1 MPLFCDVALAVPL
14 DMAFTY
20 AIPPGMEPV
29 VGGRVL
35 VPFRQQRMSGIVV
48 ELHDRAPQGIDDFRN
63 DGKEERVRPQG
74 LQPDFLAMPGSAANE
89 VAERVE
95 FETSAAKAA
104 IENNPLTAALKRC
117 ATPNQIF
124 PAASKAAPVHKS
136 VPADPPISKASS
148 NAKAAW
154 IRSVIEAL
162 DVAPVLDEQLLKL
175 GRWIADYYLAPI
187 GEVFR
192 TMLPLVAEFKR
203 TITYRITD
211 QGHMALHLAGMSGS
225 PARSQR
231 TPDEQLVE
239 FRVLDYLAE
248 REGVREQSLRGATK
262 VSKAL
267 LAGMVR
273 KKWIAREDVS
283 AVRDAVR
290 TIKVAVLLGAEAA
303 SEGKIA
309 EASPPPD
316 GPEARPHTE
325 TQHPQNE
332 RSAGDSPAV
341 AGATSP
347 RSSLAKK
354 LNNNQRA
361 LIDALAAAGGRLP
374 VETLRDLDV
383 PRTTLATLVRR
394 GLIEIVEEPE
404 DRTAPKLKPRRS
416 PFEFEF
422 SPAQK
427 EAVKQILESVG
438 ARKFTGMLLHG
449 VTGSG
454 KTAVYLAVMREVL
467 EQGRSSILLVPE
479 IGLTPAMAAD
489 LIQVFG
495 DEVAILHSGLSDD
508 ERAEQWHR
516 IKRGEARV
524 VVGTRSAVFAPV
536 SDLALVIVDEEQDSS
551 YKQEETPRYHAR
563 DVAVMRAKM
572 AGAVVVLGSATPSL
586 ESYYNAKK
594 HKYALLELPDRVEQ
608 RPLPEVEILDMRQEF
623 QETGQEQVI
632 SRKLAEEIRER
643 LEKKEQV
650 MVLLNRRG
658 YSPVVLCRACGE
670 TLQCKNCAVS
680 MTHHKREHKME
691 CHYCG
696 HVAQIPNKCAKCG
709 SEYVYFVGT
718 GSEKLEELLHG
729 MFPQA
734 RIGRLD
740 RDTVR
745 GREDFERALNAL
757 NEGELDMLVGT
768 QMIAK
773 GHDVHGVT
781 LVGVVGADHALS
793 LPDFRA
799 AERTFQLLTQVAGRA
814 GRGNSPGKVVLQT
827 YFPDHYAVQFAARH
841 DFAGFYDKELQFRSW
856 MHYPPYSAIAN
867 VVIRSEKLDEALA
880 WSGELGRW
888 FEKTRHE
895 GIRVLGPAAAPIL
908 RLKRDYRY
916 HFILKSPSRE
926 KMNALLRAML
936 KEAAAKKI
944 PRTQVIVDVDA
955 VWLM

>member
-14 DMAFTY
+14 DMVFTY

-35 VPFRQQRMSGIVV
+35 VPFRQQRLSGIVV
-48 ELHDRAPQGIDDFRN
+48 GLHDRPRESQGKDVKI
-63 DGKEERVRPQG
+63 K
-74 LQPDFLAMPGSAANE
+74 
-89 VAERVE
+89 
-95 FETSAAKAA
+95 K
-104 IENNPLTAALKRC
+104 
-117 ATPNQIF
+117 
-124 PAASKAAPVHKS
+124 
-136 VPADPPISKASS
+136 
-148 NAKAAW
+148 
-154 IRSVIEAL
+154 VIEAL
-162 DVAPVLDEQLLKL
+162 DLSPVLDEQLLKL
-175 GRWIADYYLAPI
+175 GKWIADYYLAPI

-192 TMLPLVAEFKR
+192 TMLPLSAEFKR
-203 TITYRITD
+203 AVSYHITD
-211 QGHMALHLAGMSGS
+211 DGRMALHLAGVSGS
-225 PARSQR
+225 PARSKR
-231 TPDEQLVE
+231 TPEQQLIE

-248 REGVREQSLRGATK
+248 REGMREPSLRGATR
-262 VSKAL
+262 VSKPL
-267 LAGMVR
+267 LDGMVR
-273 KKWIAREDVS
+273 KKWIARQDVS
-283 AVRDAVR
+283 AARDAARLV
-290 TIKVAVLLGAEAA
+290 KVVVLVGAE
-303 SEGKIA
+303 ERA
-309 EASPPPD
+309 EA
-316 GPEARPHTE
+316 E
-325 TQHPQNE
+325 
-332 RSAGDSPAV
+332 SAGTGEDVRRSEDFRRPAK
-341 AGATSP
+341 S
-347 RSSLAKK
+347 KK
-354 LNNNQRA
+354 LNDNQRMV
-361 LIDALAAAGGRLP
+361 IDALAASGGRIP
-374 VETLRDLDV
+374 VEALYGLDV
-383 PRTTLATLVRR
+383 PRSTLGTLVRR
-394 GLIEIVEEPE
+394 GLVELTDVPQ
-404 DRTAPKLKPRRS
+404 DFTTSKLKPRRS

-427 EAVKQILESVG
+427 AGVSKIDEAVTS
-438 ARKFTGMLLHG
+438 RKFAGLLLHG
-449 VTGSG
+449 ITGSG
-454 KTAVYLAVMREVL
+454 KTAVYLACMRKVL
-467 EQGRSSILLVPE
+467 DEARSSILLVPE
-479 IGLTPAMAAD
+479 IGLTPAVAAD
-489 LIQVFG
+489 LHQVFG
-495 DEVAILHSGLSDD
+495 DEVAILHSGLSDA

-516 IKRGEARV
+516 IRRGEARV
-524 VVGTRSAVFAPV
+524 VAGTRSAVFAPV
-536 SDLALVIVDEEQDSS
+536 SDLALIIVDEEQDSS

-572 AGAVVVLGSATPSL
+572 AGAAVVLGSATPSL

-594 HKYALLELPDRVEQ
+594 NKYALVELPARVEQ
-608 RPLPEVEILDMRQEF
+608 RPLPEVEIVDMRQEF

-643 LEKKEQV
+643 LAKKEQV

-658 YSPVVLCRACGE
+658 YSPVVLCRACGK

-680 MTHHKREHKME
+680 MTHHKRERKME

-696 HVAQIPNKCAKCG
+696 HIERIPEKCAHCG

-757 NEGELDMLVGT
+757 NEGALDILVGT

-781 LVGVVGADHALS
+781 LVGVIGADMALG

-814 GRGNSPGKVVLQT
+814 GRGQTPGKVILQT
-827 YFPDHYAVQFAARH
+827 YFQDHYAVQFAAQH
-841 DFAGFYDKELQFRSW
+841 DFAGFYDKELQFRAW
-856 MHYPPYSAIAN
+856 MHYPPYSAVAN
-867 VVIRSEKLDEALA
+867 VLIRSEKLDEALK

-895 GIRVLGPAAAPIL
+895 GIRVLGPAAAPIT

-926 KMNALLRAML
+926 KMNTLLRAML
-936 KEAAAKKI
+936 AEAGARKI

>member
-14 DMAFTY
+14 DMVFTY
-20 AIPPGMEPV
+20 AVPPGMEPV

-48 ELHDRAPQGIDDFRN
+48 ELHDRPPQV
-63 DGKEERVRPQG
+63 K
-74 LQPDFLAMPGSAANE
+74 
-89 VAERVE
+89 
-95 FETSAAKAA
+95 TK
-104 IENNPLTAALKRC
+104 K
-117 ATPNQIF
+117 
-124 PAASKAAPVHKS
+124 
-136 VPADPPISKASS
+136 
-148 NAKAAW
+148 
-154 IRSVIEAL
+154 VIEAL
-162 DVAPVLDEQLLKL
+162 DLSPVLDEQLLKL
-175 GRWIADYYLAPI
+175 GKWIADYYLAPM

-192 TMLPLVAEFKR
+192 TMLPLSAEFKR
-203 TITYRITD
+203 SVAYRITD
-211 QGHMALHLAGMSGS
+211 QGRLALHLAGMSGS
-225 PARSQR
+225 PARSKR
-231 TPDEQLVE
+231 TPEQQLVE

-248 REGVREQSLRGATK
+248 REGVREERLRGATRGAK
-262 VSKAL
+262 TL
-267 LAGMVR
+267 LAGMVQ

-283 AVRDAVR
+283 AARDAARLV
-290 TIKVAVLLGAEAA
+290 KVAVLLGAEA
-303 SEGKIA
+303 
-309 EASPPPD
+309 SPPLD
-316 GPEARPHTE
+316 GPEARPHTG
-325 TQHPQNE
+325 
-332 RSAGDSPAV
+332 SAK
-341 AGATSP
+341 T
-347 RSSLAKK
+347 
-354 LNNNQRA
+354 LNANQLA
-361 LIDALAAAGGRLP
+361 LIEALAASGGRVP
-374 VETLRDLDV
+374 VESLRGLDV
-383 PRTTLATLVRR
+383 PRTTLGTLVRR
-394 GLIEIVEEPE
+394 GLIKLVDEPQCF
-404 DRTAPKLKPRRS
+404 TTSKLKPRQS

-422 SPAQK
+422 SAAQK
-427 EAVKQILESVG
+427 EALPKIGEAVG
-438 ARKFTGMLLHG
+438 SRKFAGLLLHG
-449 VTGSG
+449 ITGSG
-454 KTAVYLAVMREVL
+454 KTAVYLACMRQVL

-479 IGLTPAMAAD
+479 IGLTPAVAAD
-489 LIQVFG
+489 LHQVFG
-495 DEVAILHSGLSDD
+495 DEVAILHSGLSDA

-516 IKRGEARV
+516 IRRGAARV
-524 VVGTRSAVFAPV
+524 VAGTRSAVFAPV
-536 SDLALVIVDEEQDSS
+536 SDLALIIVDEEQDSS

-594 HKYALLELPDRVEQ
+594 NKYALVELPDRVEM
-608 RPLPEVEILDMRQEF
+608 RPLPEVEIIDMRQEF

-658 YSPVVLCRACGE
+658 YSPVVLCRACGK

-680 MTHHKREHKME
+680 MTHHKRERKME

-696 HVAQIPNKCAKCG
+696 HVERIPDKCVHCG

-745 GREDFERALNAL
+745 GREDFEHALNAL
-757 NEGELDMLVGT
+757 NEGALDMLVGT

-773 GHDVHGVT
+773 GHDIHGVT
-781 LVGVVGADHALS
+781 LVGVVGADMALG

-814 GRGNSPGKVVLQT
+814 GRGQSPGKVVLQT
-827 YFPDHYAVQFAARH
+827 YFQEHYAVQFAARH
-841 DFAGFYDKELQFRSW
+841 DFAGFYEKELQFRAW

-867 VVIRSEKLDEALA
+867 VLIRSEKLDDALT

-895 GIRVLGPAAAPIL
+895 GIRVLGPAAAPIT

-936 KEAAAKKI
+936 AEAAVRKI

>member
-1 MPLFCDVALAVPL
+1 MSLFCDVALAVPL
-14 DMAFTY
+14 DMVFTY

-48 ELHDRAPQGIDDFRN
+48 ELHDRPPQV
-63 DGKEERVRPQG
+63 K
-74 LQPDFLAMPGSAANE
+74 
-89 VAERVE
+89 
-95 FETSAAKAA
+95 TK
-104 IENNPLTAALKRC
+104 K
-117 ATPNQIF
+117 
-124 PAASKAAPVHKS
+124 
-136 VPADPPISKASS
+136 
-148 NAKAAW
+148 
-154 IRSVIEAL
+154 VIEAL
-162 DVAPVLDEQLLKL
+162 DLAPVLDEHLLKL
-175 GRWIADYYLAPI
+175 GKWIADYYLAPV

-192 TMLPLVAEFKR
+192 TMLPLAAEFKR
-203 TITYRITD
+203 AVTYRMTD
-211 QGHMALHLAGMSGS
+211 EGRMALHLAGMSGS
-225 PARSQR
+225 PARSKR

-248 REGVREQSLRGATK
+248 RESVREERLRGATR
-262 VSKAL
+262 VGKAL
-267 LAGMVR
+267 LAGMAR

-283 AVRDAVR
+283 AARDAARLV
-290 TIKVAVLLGAEAA
+290 KVAVLRGVETGVSFAAESDDGALGVPARLDE
-303 SEGKIA
+303 
-309 EASPPPD
+309 
-316 GPEARPHTE
+316 PEARPSTN
-325 TQHPQNE
+325 T
-332 RSAGDSPAV
+332 
-341 AGATSP
+341 
-347 RSSLAKK
+347 AKK
-354 LNNNQRA
+354 LNDNQRS
-361 LIDALAAAGGRLP
+361 LIEALAASGGRVP
-374 VETLRDLDV
+374 VEALRGLDV
-383 PRTTLATLVRR
+383 PRTTLGTLVRR
-394 GLIEIVEEPE
+394 GLIELLDEPQ
-404 DRTAPKLKPRRS
+404 DLTGSVSKLKPRQS

-422 SPAQK
+422 SAAQK
-427 EAVKQILESVG
+427 EALAKIGEGVAS
-438 ARKFTGMLLHG
+438 RKFAGLLLHG
-449 VTGSG
+449 ITGSG
-454 KTAVYLAVMREVL
+454 KTAVYLACMREVL

-479 IGLTPAMAAD
+479 IGLTPAVAAD
-489 LIQVFG
+489 LHQVFG
-495 DEVAILHSGLSDD
+495 DEVAILHSGLSDA

-516 IKRGEARV
+516 IRRGEARV
-524 VVGTRSAVFAPV
+524 VAGTRSAVFAPV
-536 SDLALVIVDEEQDSS
+536 GDLALIIVDEEQDSS

-594 HKYALLELPDRVEQ
+594 NKYALVELPDRVEM
-608 RPLPEVEILDMRQEF
+608 RPLPEVEIVDMRQEF

-632 SRKLAEEIRER
+632 SRKLAAEIRER

-658 YSPVVLCRACGE
+658 YSPVVLCRACGK

-680 MTHHKREHKME
+680 MTHHKRERKME

-696 HVAQIPNKCAKCG
+696 HVEHIPDKCAHCG

-745 GREDFERALNAL
+745 GREDFEHALNAL
-757 NEGELDMLVGT
+757 NEGGLDMLVGT

-773 GHDVHGVT
+773 GHDIHGVT
-781 LVGVVGADHALS
+781 LVGVVGADMALG

-814 GRGNSPGKVVLQT
+814 GRGQSPGKVVLQT
-827 YFPDHYAVQFAARH
+827 YFQEHYAVQFAARH
-841 DFAGFYDKELQFRSW
+841 DFAGFYEKELQFRAW

-867 VVIRSEKLDEALA
+867 VLIRSEKLDDALT
-880 WSGELGRW
+880 WSGVLGRW

-895 GIRVLGPAAAPIL
+895 GIRVLGPAAAPIT

-936 KEAAAKKI
+936 AEAAARKI